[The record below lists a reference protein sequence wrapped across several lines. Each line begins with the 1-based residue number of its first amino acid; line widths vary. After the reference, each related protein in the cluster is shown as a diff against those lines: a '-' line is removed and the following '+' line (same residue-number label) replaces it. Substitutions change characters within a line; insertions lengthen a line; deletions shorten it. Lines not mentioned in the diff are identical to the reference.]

1 MQKVGLLTFHRSY
14 NCGSL
19 LQAYAL
25 QKVLSDRYKI
35 ESEFINFS
43 NDNQRQLYSVFP
55 KPQKIRHIVR
65 NLMFVPIAHR
75 VRKHNK
81 DFESFINRCLIVSDG
96 DYRNKQELEKKANDY
111 CAFIVGSDQIWNTK
125 CADADDAYFMNFTD
139 SEKKYAYAVSFGA
152 NNIVGLGKE
161 KEVYYS
167 SLINSFRV
175 LSVREDNAVKW
186 VKELTGRDAVI
197 AADPT
202 LLLEKK
208 DYDALAPNRYVKEKY
223 IFFYS
228 FGYDKY
234 ASEIVAKYSKKLGL
248 PVYVID
254 AKQWIRKKLFKYG
267 FRLTKD
273 NGPDVFISLIRD
285 AEFVFTT
292 SLHGT
297 AFSSIFN
304 KNFWYLTEKRPEEMQ
319 QYDDDRALSMLNHL
333 GLSDRFVTE
342 KMLETIDIS
351 KTIDFEKLQSCKDIL
366 VKSSLMLLDEIV
378 EDINR

>member
-1 MQKVGLLTFHRSY
+1 MHKVGLLTFHRSY

-19 LQAYAL
+19 LQAFAL
-25 QKVLSDRYKI
+25 QKILTERYGLD
-35 ESEFINFS
+35 SEFINFS

-55 KPQKIRHIVR
+55 RPKKIRHIFR

-75 VRKHNK
+75 IRRHNK
-81 DFESFINRCLIVSDG
+81 NFESFINKYLIVSDG
-96 DYRNKQELEKKANDY
+96 DYRNKHDLQKNTNDY

-125 CADADDAYFMNFTD
+125 CADADDAYFLNFTD
-139 SEKKYAYAVSFGA
+139 AEKKYAYAVSFGA

-161 KEVYYS
+161 KEEYYS
-167 SLINSFRV
+167 SLINSFKI

-186 VKELTGRDAVI
+186 VKELTGRDSVI

-208 DYDALAPNRYVKEKY
+208 DYDALSPDRYVKEKY

-234 ASEIVAKYSKKLGL
+234 ASEIVAKYSKKLGI

-273 NGPDVFISLIRD
+273 NGPEVFISLIRD

-297 AFSSIFN
+297 AFSSIFQ
-304 KNFWYLTEKRPEEMQ
+304 KNFWYLTEKRPEDMQ
-319 QYDDDRALSMLNHL
+319 QYDDDRALSMLKHL
-333 GLSDRFVTE
+333 GLTDRFVTE
-342 KMLETIDIS
+342 KMLEKTDIS
-351 KTIDFEKLQSCKDIL
+351 SNIDFEILQRSKEIL
-366 VKSSLMLLDEIV
+366 VTSSLMLLDKMV